1 MAIQLHCPSG
11 RPHGILNISLGF
23 MDSTMQSMSFY
34 RELSFSTVG
43 SIMNGSK
50 VSTVQKNGNVNESFY
65 SDVGPSPSVVTVTIA
80 KGIYLLPYNGSH
92 CLTNGPTKTKWK
104 G

>member
-23 MDSTMQSMSFY
+23 MDSTMQSMPFY
-34 RELSFSTVG
+34 SELSFSAVG
-43 SIMNGSK
+43 
-50 VSTVQKNGNVNESFY
+50 TVQKNGNVNGSLY
-65 SDVGPSPSVVTVTIA
+65 SDVGPSPSVVTATIA
-80 KGIYLLPYNGSH
+80 KGIYLLPYTGSH
-92 CLTNGPTKTKWK
+92 CLTNGPTKTKSK